1 MELIIVTGISGAGK
15 SKTLDLLE
23 DIGYYCVDNIPP
35 DLIPKFAELCRGQEG
50 GMDKVA
56 IGADVRTVQNFQS
69 LRDAIAAFSPD
80 VHCRVILVDA
90 STSVLIKRFQETR
103 RKHPLAGKVDGPI
116 EDLIKYERRLLEPM
130 FSIADFIIDT
140 STTTTAQLWNILIA
154 YLLGRE
160 RELEIQIVSFGY
172 RGGLPPEADMVF
184 DMRCLE
190 NPYYVDELRDLTGL
204 DGRIERF
211 VLGADG
217 TMDYLGRILDLV
229 RSKLPRFAREGR
241 GTLVL
246 GTSAD
251 YAPYEFMYAD
261 DSGTMQYAGIDISAG
276 QYIADELGKE
286 LQVENMSFDYLLTSL
301 AKGDFD
307 IVMAA
312 IEVTPKR
319 LQSADFSD
327 PYYTDLPA
335 MILVK
340 ADAADQYNTL
350 ADFAGKSVGAQTATT
365 KEAIVTDQMEGA
377 NLVSLSLVT
386 DLVNE
391 LVYGKVDAIVVDGA
405 VAEQY
410 AEANPDLAI
419 APASSEL
426 GEAQPYCIAVAKGD
440 PKGLLPGINEAIAK
454 MTSENKM
461 EAFIAA
467 ADELSGKAVE
477 VTADAPA
484 A

>member
-1 MELIIVTGISGAGK
+1 MKKFTALMLALMMSLSLVACGNKTDDSNNADDANTDNNTEQTG
-15 SKTLDLLE
+15 
-23 DIGYYCVDNIPP
+23 
-35 DLIPKFAELCRGQEG
+35 
-50 GMDKVA
+50 
-56 IGADVRTVQNFQS
+56 
-69 LRDAIAAFSPD
+69 
-80 VHCRVILVDA
+80 
-90 STSVLIKRFQETR
+90 
-103 RKHPLAGKVDGPI
+103 
-116 EDLIKYERRLLEPM
+116 
-130 FSIADFIIDT
+130 
-140 STTTTAQLWNILIA
+140 
-154 YLLGRE
+154 
-160 RELEIQIVSFGY
+160 
-172 RGGLPPEADMVF
+172 
-184 DMRCLE
+184 
-190 NPYYVDELRDLTGL
+190 
-204 DGRIERF
+204 
-211 VLGADG
+211 
-217 TMDYLGRILDLV
+217 
-229 RSKLPRFAREGR
+229 

-312 IEVTPKR
+312 IEVTPER

-410 AEANPDLAI
+410 AESNPDLAI
-419 APASSEL
+419 APASSKL

-461 EAFIAA
+461 EEFIAA

>member
-1 MELIIVTGISGAGK
+1 MKKFTALMLALMMSLSLVACGNKTDDSNNADDTNTDNNTEQTGGK
-15 SKTLDLLE
+15 
-23 DIGYYCVDNIPP
+23 
-35 DLIPKFAELCRGQEG
+35 
-50 GMDKVA
+50 
-56 IGADVRTVQNFQS
+56 
-69 LRDAIAAFSPD
+69 
-80 VHCRVILVDA
+80 
-90 STSVLIKRFQETR
+90 
-103 RKHPLAGKVDGPI
+103 
-116 EDLIKYERRLLEPM
+116 
-130 FSIADFIIDT
+130 
-140 STTTTAQLWNILIA
+140 
-154 YLLGRE
+154 
-160 RELEIQIVSFGY
+160 
-172 RGGLPPEADMVF
+172 
-184 DMRCLE
+184 
-190 NPYYVDELRDLTGL
+190 
-204 DGRIERF
+204 
-211 VLGADG
+211 
-217 TMDYLGRILDLV
+217 
-229 RSKLPRFAREGR
+229 
-241 GTLVL
+241 LVL

-261 DSGTMQYAGIDISAG
+261 DISAG
-276 QYIADELGKE
+276 QYIADELGME

-312 IEVTPKR
+312 IEVTPER

-410 AEANPDLAI
+410 AESNPDLVVA
-419 APASSEL
+419 AASSEL

-461 EAFIAA
+461 EEFIAA

>member
-1 MELIIVTGISGAGK
+1 MAAGFGGELLLQRGLAMVEQQVFVVPEIAVTAIFGDEGMGSGVQGQLRDEHHHLLAFGKGVLHKVKCSFQRGAGGF
-15 SKTLDLLE
+15 L
-23 DIGYYCVDNIPP
+23 C
-35 DLIPKFAELCRGQEG
+35 LIPGLGKGLELYAQEVKGGLCAYSIGAAQLRIPAAEG
-50 GMDKVA
+50 GIHLQA
-56 IGADVRTVQNFQS
+56 GIQ
-69 LRDAIAAFSPD
+69 
-80 VHCRVILVDA
+80 RV
-90 STSVLIKRFQETR
+90 
-103 RKHPLAGKVDGPI
+103 
-116 EDLIKYERRLLEPM
+116 M
-130 FSIADFIIDT
+130 
-140 STTTTAQLWNILIA
+140 AQ
-154 YLLGRE
+154 
-160 RELEIQIVSFGY
+160 Q
-172 RGGLPPEADMVF
+172 
-184 DMRCLE
+184 
-190 NPYYVDELRDLTGL
+190 TG
-204 DGRIERF
+204 
-211 VLGADG
+211 
-217 TMDYLGRILDLV
+217 
-229 RSKLPRFAREGR
+229 

-312 IEVTPKR
+312 IEVTPER

-410 AEANPDLAI
+410 AESNPDLVVA
-419 APASSEL
+419 AASSEL

-461 EAFIAA
+461 EEFIAA